1 MTTVALMPAQFL
13 TAGDY
18 AALGE
23 DQQGRT
29 ELMEGNLV
37 MSPSPTPDHNVGML
51 RLVFQL
57 QPQLPG
63 RYECIPD
70 IDVDLQLAAPDAPG
84 TVRRPDLV
92 VADRRAR
99 RRVRAEG
106 GLLRASDLLVV
117 VEILSPGSQRI
128 DRLVKRAEY
137 ADAGIAH
144 YWIIDQEQHSLTA
157 HRLVD
162 AQFQADDPAVGSFR
176 TDTPF
181 PVTLDLADLE

>member
-1 MTTVALMPAQFL
+1 MTTVAVVPTQLL
-13 TAGDY
+13 TVGDY

-23 DQQGRT
+23 DEQGRT

-37 MSPSPTPDHNVGML
+37 MSPGPTPDHNLAIVELLIRL
-51 RLVFQL
+51 R
-57 QPQLPG
+57 PQLPS

-117 VEILSPGSQRI
+117 VEILSAGSHRI

-162 AQFQADDPAVGSFR
+162 AQLQADDPAVGSFR
-176 TDTPF
+176 TETPF